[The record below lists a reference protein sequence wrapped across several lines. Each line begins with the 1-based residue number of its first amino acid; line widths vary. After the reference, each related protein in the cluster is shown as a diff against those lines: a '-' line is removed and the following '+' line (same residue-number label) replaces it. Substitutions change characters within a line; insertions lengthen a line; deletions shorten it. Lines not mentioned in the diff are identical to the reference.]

1 LFLAAALPAAAGTQ
15 SAQPAD
21 SQCAAGK
28 SFTQQQPRPPT
39 RRGRAIWI
47 WETAFLDDARQV
59 NEVLRFARRQ
69 GVRTLFLYAPVWR
82 LEQRPETVRCFLAVA
97 HRRKFTVHALQGEPG
112 WIYPSERG
120 GAEEF
125 LDALARFHREQ
136 PLSIRFDAVHFDVEP
151 QALPE
156 WLPEAVPELTRQYL
170 DFLRWSRARAHQLNL
185 PFAADVPPWYRNI
198 AWESGTLLD
207 AVVEL
212 SDEVALMAYVDE
224 SWRIV
229 IDSLP
234 AVAQAE
240 RSGKGVWIGLS
251 ADPLHLPRLPAGRP
265 LRKELEKMRGRVEQ
279 AFPRQRSF
287 RGTAIHDYV
296 LYQRLFCEAACAAPP
311 TAAGAG
317 Q

>member
-1 LFLAAALPAAAGTQ
+1 
-15 SAQPAD
+15 
-21 SQCAAGK
+21 
-28 SFTQQQPRPPT
+28 
-39 RRGRAIWI
+39 
-47 WETAFLDDARQV
+47 
-59 NEVLRFARRQ
+59 
-69 GVRTLFLYAPVWR
+69 
-82 LEQRPETVRCFLAVA
+82 
-97 HRRKFTVHALQGEPG
+97 
-112 WIYPSERG
+112 
-120 GAEEF
+120 
-125 LDALARFHREQ
+125 
-136 PLSIRFDAVHFDVEP
+136 
-151 QALPE
+151 
-156 WLPEAVPELTRQYL
+156 
-170 DFLRWSRARAHQLNL
+170 
-185 PFAADVPPWYRNI
+185 
-198 AWESGTLLD
+198 
-207 AVVEL
+207 VVEL

-234 AVAQAE
+234 AVARAE

-296 LYQRLFCEAACAAPP
+296 LYQRLFCEAACAAPH